1 MKLYSRTLS
10 ATPLAAVCIGQ
21 PRDANSQ
28 DPHQA
33 LRLEHLERPARR
45 MKGVMRRSRS
55 FAALLVV
62 AGVGLAFGAAP
73 AAAQGRPEPEG
84 VQWSTGLG
92 VISSPRPYVG
102 ADNQIS
108 VIPLL
113 DLEYKRFYFR
123 GILAGF
129 QLIESERFSLDII
142 GRGQFAGYEEDDSSF
157 LAGMEERR
165 ETIEVGLSAAWEFGA
180 LELEAT
186 VAADALGRSEGAQAS
201 LELTWN
207 KEFGRGKGGLFP
219 GVGVIWQDA
228 DFIDYYA
235 GVEPEEARPGR
246 PAFESSSALN
256 LGAGLLGF
264 FKVTDRTRFV
274 GLARVERLSS
284 EYEESPIIDSRW
296 GYFGLVALAYE
307 F

>member
-1 MKLYSRTLS
+1 
-10 ATPLAAVCIGQ
+10 
-21 PRDANSQ
+21 
-28 DPHQA
+28 
-33 LRLEHLERPARR
+33 
-45 MKGVMRRSRS
+45 MRRSRS

-84 VQWSTGLG
+84 VQWSLGLG

-102 ADNQIS
+102 ADNRIS

-129 QLIESERFSLDII
+129 QLIESEHFSLDII

-165 ETIEVGLSAAWEFGA
+165 ETIEVGLSAAWELGA

-186 VAADALGRSEGAQAS
+186 VAADTLGRSEGAQAS
-201 LELTWN
+201 LELTWS

-264 FKVTDRTRFV
+264 FKVTDRIRFV

-296 GYFGLVALAYE
+296 GYFGLVALTYE